1 MMKKLA
7 VIFIAI
13 LLVILVIKLKDS
25 FSINIGPKNT
35 STSTISANP
44 TQNQNSNN
52 SLTKESS
59 EGPVTVA
66 VTPQGLDSSS
76 STWNFDISL
85 NTHSEELSQDLVAA
99 SEIVDDQGK
108 SYRPISW
115 EGAPPGG
122 HHREGVLKFSPISPK
137 PKFIEIKIKNVGG
150 VSERR
155 FKWNL

>member
-1 MMKKLA
+1 MKKIT
-7 VIFIAI
+7 VIIISI
-13 LLVILVIKLKDS
+13 LLIILTFKLKDS
-25 FSINIGPKNT
+25 FSINIGPKNA
-35 STSTISANP
+35 STSTNTVSP

-66 VTPQGLDSSS
+66 ITPQSLDPNS
-76 STWNFDISL
+76 STWNFEISL
-85 NTHSEELSQDLVAA
+85 NTHSEELSADLVAV
-99 SEIVDDQGK
+99 SELTDDQGK
-108 SYRPISW
+108 SYKPISW

-122 HHREGVLKFSPISPK
+122 HHREGVLRFSLISPK
-137 PKFIEIKIKNVGG
+137 PKSLELKIKNVGG